1 MGFKV
6 CPQVLSFKG
15 GPYTPLYML
24 AGLSGSFLMLEYC
37 RNENEVSDYDPLSHK
52 RHCSLLAHPLGSL
65 TLEASL
71 VVSWEHSGSP
81 AERSMWKNLGFL
93 LTDSKETGFNS
104 YVSKPS
110 WKEIHQPMS
119 RLQMTKISW
128 KPEPEHSTE
137 LLLDSQLSAAV
148 WDNIVLSC
156 CFGIICYAAVV
167 H

>member
-1 MGFKV
+1 MDIQVCKQFVAMGFKV

-71 VVSWEHSGSP
+71 V
-81 AERSMWKNLGFL
+81 
-93 LTDSKETGFNS
+93 
-104 YVSKPS
+104 
-110 WKEIHQPMS
+110 
-119 RLQMTKISW
+119 IS
-128 KPEPEHSTE
+128 
-137 LLLDSQLSAAV
+137 
-148 WDNIVLSC
+148 
-156 CFGIICYAAVV
+156 
-167 H
+167 